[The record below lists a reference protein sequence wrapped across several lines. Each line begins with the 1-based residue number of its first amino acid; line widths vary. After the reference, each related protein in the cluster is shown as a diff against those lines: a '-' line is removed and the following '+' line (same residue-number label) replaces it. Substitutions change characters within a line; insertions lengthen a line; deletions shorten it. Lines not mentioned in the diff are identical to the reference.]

1 MQVEST
7 HLQSSSNLTA
17 GDGEVISPA
26 DSKCPNLCPND
37 ADEFPLFS
45 ENSDALSCKGEKQR
59 RGTNRTLFPS
69 FLASTFIVV
78 YIRGLMRV
86 TGTWIHFS
94 QSPDTCCKTTHIW
107 NEFGG
112 SYNCWTEN
120 TQFVREYLQGRS
132 TSLWDQTLMSH
143 SSIKE

>member
-17 GDGEVISPA
+17 GDGEVISPT

-59 RGTNRTLFPS
+59 RGTNRTVFPS

-86 TGTWIHFS
+86 TLALGYTFLKAQIRVVKPPTF
-94 QSPDTCCKTTHIW
+94 
-107 NEFGG
+107 E
-112 SYNCWTEN
+112 
-120 TQFVREYLQGRS
+120 
-132 TSLWDQTLMSH
+132 TSLGAPIIVGLRILSLSVNIFRDAQHRCEIRL
-143 SSIKE
+143 